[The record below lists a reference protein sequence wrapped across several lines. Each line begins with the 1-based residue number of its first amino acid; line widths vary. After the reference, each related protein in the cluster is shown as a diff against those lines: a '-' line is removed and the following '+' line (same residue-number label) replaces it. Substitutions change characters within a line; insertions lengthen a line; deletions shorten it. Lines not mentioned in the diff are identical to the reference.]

1 MYVDSSKWFSPKIDK
16 KKLKELSKRS
26 DLSGAIHFL
35 IYFASLIFFGYL
47 SYVFWGTWFFLLFFF
62 IYSTI
67 YTFGNANTHETVHRT
82 AFKTRWINE
91 VFCYISFFQ
100 VHGEPLS
107 FRWSHTFHHSNT
119 LQTEEEY
126 DHEIE
131 VSRPTHLLKF
141 FLKFIPLTDLFFI
154 HQSAFFVTTK
164 SALGI
169 MSPSNKINAPLDQQL
184 KIIRNARIIL
194 LLWFAIILV
203 SFYFVTWWPIVFYFL
218 PTFVGRPIHYAIN
231 VTQHLAAKFD
241 TKDHRLSTHT
251 VILNPIFSFLY
262 WHMEYHIEHH
272 MFPMVPSYNLKKL
285 RQEIYKELPKPFNGL
300 FDFYKKVLPSLIKL
314 AFNLD
319 GYYKVK
325 LPNKN

>member
-1 MYVDSSKWFSPKIDK
+1 MHVDKSIWFSPQIDK
-16 KKLKELSKRS
+16 KRLKDLSKRS
-26 DLSGAIHFL
+26 DIPGTIHFL
-35 IYFASLIFFGYL
+35 IYFSSLIFFGYL
-47 SYVFWGTWFFLLFFF
+47 AYNFWGTWLFLLFFF

-67 YTFGNANTHETVHRT
+67 YTFAIANGHETVHRT

-100 VHGEPLS
+100 LHSEPLS

-119 LQTEEEY
+119 LQTEGEY

-131 VSRPTHLLKF
+131 VSRPTHLIKF

-154 HQSAFFVTTK
+154 HQSAFVGTTK

-169 MSPSNKINAPLDQQL
+169 MSPSNKITAPLDQQL
-184 KIIRNARIIL
+184 KIIRNARILL
-194 LLWFAIILV
+194 LLWFIIILV
-203 SFYFVTWWPIVFYFL
+203 SFYFNTWWPIVFYFL
-218 PTFVGRPIHYAIN
+218 PTFVGRPIHFAVN
-231 VTQHLAAKFD
+231 VTQHLAAKVD
-241 TKDHRLSTHT
+241 SKDHRLSTHT
-251 VILNPIFSFLY
+251 IILNPILSFYY

-285 RQEIYKELPKPFNGL
+285 RQEIDNQLPKPFNGL
-300 FDFYKKVLPSLIKL
+300 FDFYKKVLPYLIKL
-314 AFNLD
+314 AFDLE

-325 LPNKN
+325 LPREN